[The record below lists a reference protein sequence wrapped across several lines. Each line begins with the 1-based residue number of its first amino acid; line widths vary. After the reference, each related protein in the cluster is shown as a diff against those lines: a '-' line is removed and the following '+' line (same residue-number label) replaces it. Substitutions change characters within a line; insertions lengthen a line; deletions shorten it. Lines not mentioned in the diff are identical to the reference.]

1 MTDETTQETQ
11 DRNKKKLPA
20 APVLLEIARAE
31 YQNERTRTSTIDAKT
46 GITLPIIATYF
57 FLVLQYTDIK
67 KEFLSP
73 IDMQNIAAVLYSV
86 LPPLCYLASL
96 VFSAISLLYLFRTIT
111 MQEYEAINP
120 EHFRQTEMLEE
131 TKERFSAAIIRPFIE
146 STNKNHEVNSR
157 RCRFYVL
164 GWRYALISLAIFI
177 VYVFLKH

>member
-1 MTDETTQETQ
+1 
-11 DRNKKKLPA
+11 
-20 APVLLEIARAE
+20 
-31 YQNERTRTSTIDAKT
+31 
-46 GITLPIIATYF
+46 
-57 FLVLQYTDIK
+57 
-67 KEFLSP
+67 
-73 IDMQNIAAVLYSV
+73 MQNVATVLYSV

>member
-1 MTDETTQETQ
+1 MTDETTQETH
-11 DRNKKKLPA
+11 DRNKKKLTA

-96 VFSAISLLYLFRTIT
+96 AFSAISLLYLFRTIT

-131 TKERFSAAIIRPFIE
+131 TKERSAAIIRPFIE

>member
-1 MTDETTQETQ
+1 
-11 DRNKKKLPA
+11 
-20 APVLLEIARAE
+20 
-31 YQNERTRTSTIDAKT
+31 
-46 GITLPIIATYF
+46 
-57 FLVLQYTDIK
+57 
-67 KEFLSP
+67 
-73 IDMQNIAAVLYSV
+73 
-86 LPPLCYLASL
+86 
-96 VFSAISLLYLFRTIT
+96 